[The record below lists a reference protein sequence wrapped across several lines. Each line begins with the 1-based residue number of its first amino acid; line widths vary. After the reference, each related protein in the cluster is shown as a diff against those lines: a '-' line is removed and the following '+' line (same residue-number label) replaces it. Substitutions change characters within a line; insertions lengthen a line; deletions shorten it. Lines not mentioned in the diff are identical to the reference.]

1 MVREWTQRGRLA
13 HASAR
18 SEGGAHT
25 LTLAEAMQRALA
37 ALQQQDWAECEHLCR
52 FVLGAQAGNFDALHL
67 LGVVALNTWRPGE
80 AVDLLLQATAVLPG
94 HAEARN
100 NLGAAFL
107 RAGRGEEALAS
118 HDDAIRLRPDYA
130 QAHNNRCVAL
140 HDLKRFSEAVA
151 AGDRAVVL
159 APEYAEAW
167 FNRGA
172 ALQALR
178 RHGDAVESY
187 EKAIALRS
195 DYAEA
200 MYNCGVGLQAQ
211 GRHAAAIGMLGRAL
225 DADPGCDFVYGAWLS
240 AKLRIC
246 DWAGLDG
253 EFARLS
259 ERVGGHERALT
270 PQVVAL
276 PASAALQ
283 RRVLEAWTR
292 AKHPSRDAM
301 PATTVQA
308 AGKRLHVGYFSAD
321 FHDHATCNLI
331 AGLFELHDRT
341 KFEITAF
348 SFGPDRQD
356 PMRWRVAAAF
366 DRFIDVR
373 DTTDAEVAALARSLG
388 IDVAID
394 LKGHT
399 EDARP
404 GIFAERA
411 APVQAAY
418 LGYPGTMGADYID
431 YIIADAVVIPD
442 EHRTHYTEKVVWL
455 PGSYQVNDSIRP
467 ISAREFTRVSEGL
480 PVTGF
485 VFCCFNANYK
495 IQPDTFGQWM
505 LILRAVEG
513 SVLWLIED
521 NPEAVGNLRNEAA
534 RQGMDA
540 ARLVFAGRLAQPEHL
555 ARQRL
560 ADLVLDTLPCNA
572 HTTTGDALWAGLP
585 VLTCL
590 GEAFAG
596 RVAASL
602 LHAVGLPEL
611 VVETPEK
618 YEALAIQLANDPV
631 RLGEIRARLARNR
644 LAASLFDTRRFA
656 RTIETAYTEM
666 HRRHLAGAAPDHLAV

>member
-13 HASAR
+13 HTAAR
-18 SEGGAHT
+18 TEGGAHT

-37 ALQQQDWAECEHLCR
+37 ALHQQDWAECEHLCR
-52 FVLGAQAGNFDALHL
+52 FVLGTQAGNFDALHL

-130 QAHNNRCVAL
+130 EAHNNRCVAL
-140 HDLKRFSEAVA
+140 HDLKRFGEAVA

-159 APEYAEAW
+159 APDYAEAW

-172 ALQALR
+172 ALEALR

-187 EKAIALRS
+187 EKAIALRP

-331 AGLFELHDRT
+331 AGLF
-341 KFEITAF
+341 
-348 SFGPDRQD
+348 
-356 PMRWRVAAAF
+356 
-366 DRFIDVR
+366 
-373 DTTDAEVAALARSLG
+373 
-388 IDVAID
+388 
-394 LKGHT
+394 
-399 EDARP
+399 
-404 GIFAERA
+404 
-411 APVQAAY
+411 
-418 LGYPGTMGADYID
+418 
-431 YIIADAVVIPD
+431 
-442 EHRTHYTEKVVWL
+442 
-455 PGSYQVNDSIRP
+455 
-467 ISAREFTRVSEGL
+467 
-480 PVTGF
+480 
-485 VFCCFNANYK
+485 
-495 IQPDTFGQWM
+495 
-505 LILRAVEG
+505 
-513 SVLWLIED
+513 
-521 NPEAVGNLRNEAA
+521 
-534 RQGMDA
+534 
-540 ARLVFAGRLAQPEHL
+540 
-555 ARQRL
+555 
-560 ADLVLDTLPCNA
+560 
-572 HTTTGDALWAGLP
+572 
-585 VLTCL
+585 
-590 GEAFAG
+590 
-596 RVAASL
+596 
-602 LHAVGLPEL
+602 
-611 VVETPEK
+611 
-618 YEALAIQLANDPV
+618 
-631 RLGEIRARLARNR
+631 
-644 LAASLFDTRRFA
+644 
-656 RTIETAYTEM
+656 
-666 HRRHLAGAAPDHLAV
+666 

>member
-1 MVREWTQRGRLA
+1 MVREWTQRVHPERTA
-13 HASAR
+13 AR
-18 SEGGAHT
+18 TEGGAHT

-37 ALQQQDWAECEHLCR
+37 ALQHQDWAECEHLCR
-52 FVLGAQAGNFDALHL
+52 LVLGAQAGNFDALHL
-67 LGVVALNTWRPGE
+67 LGVVALNTGRPDE
-80 AVDLLLQATAVLPG
+80 AVDLLQQATAVLPG

-130 QAHNNRCVAL
+130 EAHNNRCVAL
-140 HDLKRFSEAVA
+140 HDLKRLGEAVA
-151 AGDRAVVL
+151 AGDRAVAL
-159 APEYAEAW
+159 APDYAEAW

-172 ALQALR
+172 ALEALR

-187 EKAIALRS
+187 EKAIALRP

-225 DADPGCDFVYGAWLS
+225 DTDPGCDFVYGAWLS

-276 PASAALQ
+276 PVSAALQ

-301 PATTVQA
+301 PATPGQA

-373 DTTDAEVAALARSLG
+373 DSTDAEVAALARSLG
-388 IDVAID
+388 VDVAID

-404 GIFAERA
+404 DIFAERA

-480 PVTGF
+480 PATGF

-505 LILRAVEG
+505 RILRAVEG

-521 NPEAVGNLRNEAA
+521 NPQAVGNLRIEAA
-534 RQGMDA
+534 RQGIDA

-560 ADLVLDTLPCNA
+560 ADLFLDTLPCNA

-590 GEAFAG
+590 GAAFAG

-611 VVETPEK
+611 VVATPEN
-618 YEALAIQLANDPV
+618 YEALAVQLANDPV

-644 LAASLFDTRRFA
+644 LVAPLFDTRRFA
-656 RTIETAYTEM
+656 RAIEEAYREM
-666 HRRHLAGAAPDHLAV
+666 HRRHLAGAAPEHLAV

>member
-1 MVREWTQRGRLA
+1 MRP
-13 HASAR
+13 
-18 SEGGAHT
+18 EGGTHT

-37 ALQQQDWAECEHLCR
+37 ALHRQDWTECEHLCR
-52 FVLGAQAGNFDALHL
+52 LVLNAQAGNFDALHL
-67 LGVVALNTWRPGE
+67 LGVVALNTGRPSE
-80 AVDLLLQATAVLPG
+80 AVDLLQQATAVLPG

-107 RAGRGEEALAS
+107 RMGRVEDALAS
-118 HDDAIRLRPDYA
+118 HDDAIHLRSDYA
-130 QAHNNRCVAL
+130 DAHNNRCVAL
-140 HDLKRFSEAVA
+140 HDLMRFGEAVD
-151 AGDRAVVL
+151 AGDRSVAL
-159 APEYAEAW
+159 APAFAEAW

-178 RHGDAVESY
+178 RNGEAVESY
-187 EKAIALRS
+187 ERAIALRPS
-195 DYAEA
+195 YAEA

-211 GRHAAAIGMLGRAL
+211 GRHAAAIGMFGRAL

-246 DWAGLDG
+246 DWAGLNG
-253 EFARLS
+253 EFAHLS
-259 ERVGGHERALT
+259 ERVARQERALT

-292 AKHPSRDAM
+292 AKHPSRAAM
-301 PATTVQA
+301 PAATVRA

-321 FHDHATCNLI
+321 FHDHATCNLM
-331 AGLFELHDRT
+331 AGLFELHDKA

-348 SFGPDRQD
+348 SFGPDKQD
-356 PMRWRVAAAF
+356 HMRRRVAAAF

-373 DTTDAEVAALARSLG
+373 DSTDAEVAALSRSLG

-418 LGYPGTMGADYID
+418 LGYPGTMGAEYID
-431 YIIADAVVIPD
+431 YIIADAVVIP
-442 EHRTHYTEKVVWL
+442 EEQRTHYTEKVAWL
-455 PGSYQVNDSIRP
+455 PGSYQVNDSTRP
-467 ISAREFTRVSEGL
+467 ISSREFTRASEGL
-480 PVTGF
+480 PATGF

-505 LILRAVEG
+505 RILRAVEG
-513 SVLWLIED
+513 SVIWLIED
-521 NPEAVGNLRNEAA
+521 NAEAAGNLRSEAA
-534 RQGMDA
+534 RQGIDA
-540 ARLVFAGRLAQPEHL
+540 ARLVFAGRLPQPEHL

-560 ADLVLDTLPCNA
+560 ADLFLDTLPCNA

-585 VLTCL
+585 VLTRL

-611 VVETPEK
+611 VVATPEE
-618 YEALAIQLANDPV
+618 YEALAIQLATDSV

-644 LAASLFDTRRFA
+644 LAEPLFDTRRFA
-656 RTIETAYTEM
+656 RAIEAAYTEM
-666 HRRHLAGAAPDHLAV
+666 HRRHLAGAAPDHLSV